1 MAVQSKTALSAVT
14 LTMSWNKLLTIVDEA
29 QATLLRTAFSRI
41 VTEAWDFSCALFD
54 TKGEMIAQGRH
65 GLPAFLGCMAQAL
78 HDFIDAFPP
87 DKLSPGDSLIT
98 TDPWIGA
105 SQINDVFFVTPIFHK
120 GRIVAYAM
128 SVSHSPDVGGRL
140 LSADS
145 REVFEEGFRLPI
157 IKLYRGGEPNED
169 LFRIIRLNVRVP
181 DIVIGDLMAQLAS
194 NTIMAR
200 RLVEFLEAKS
210 IDDPAALFDAIWE
223 RSDVAM
229 RQAIATIPNGTYR
242 GEVETD
248 RFDHPLTLK
257 CAITVCDDE
266 ILVDCAGSSPQQEFG
281 INCTKRWAYA
291 EVAHA
296 CVCVARPASP
306 VNGATLKRVRFSA
319 PAGTVINANYPAAL
333 GARALVAMYLQ
344 GLVFRTLA
352 QAVPNRVI
360 AETGTPPHLSAYLG
374 VGNGGRRYVDI
385 MFLNGGLGA
394 RPTMDGVST
403 VGWPANIAGIPVE
416 VTENEKPL
424 LFLEKQLVMDSG
436 GSGRFRGGLG
446 GNLRVQSMASE
457 PITIGVRLDRL
468 AHPAL
473 GLLGGEPG
481 GTAAVS
487 VDGKAVH
494 PKKTLHLA
502 PRQIY
507 AVRTA
512 GGAGYGTAHE
522 RPAQTVLADVRGG
535 YISEAAAISHYGVAI
550 TGGAID
556 ELETA
561 RIRKLAQSQHSDHQL
576 PSE

>member
-1 MAVQSKTALSAVT
+1 MDTKPTVALDAAA

-78 HDFIDAFPP
+78 HDFMDAYPP
-87 DKLSPGDSLIT
+87 ATLESGDSLIT

-105 SQINDVFFVTPIFHK
+105 SQINDVFFVTPVFHRK
-120 GRIVAYAM
+120 RIVAYAM

-145 REVFEEGFRLPI
+145 REIFEEGFRLPI
-157 IKLYRGGEPNED
+157 VKLFRAGQPNED

-181 DIVIGDLMAQLAS
+181 EIVVGDLMAQLAS

-200 RLVEFLEAKS
+200 RLVEFLEAKA
-210 IDDPAALFDAIWE
+210 IDDPKSLFEAIWE
-223 RSDVAM
+223 RSDLAM
-229 RQAIATIPNGTYR
+229 RQAIATIPQGTYR

-248 RFDHPLTLK
+248 GFDHPLTLR
-257 CAITVCDDE
+257 CAITVGADE
-266 ILVDCAGSSPQQEFG
+266 IQVDCDGTSPQQEFG

-291 EVAHA
+291 EIAHA
-296 CVCVARPASP
+296 CICVARPASP

-344 GLVFRTLA
+344 GLIFRTLA
-352 QAVPNRVI
+352 QAVPDRVI

-394 RPTMDGVST
+394 RPTMDGVSSI
-403 VGWPANIAGIPVE
+403 GWPANIAGIPVE

-424 LFLEKQLVMDSG
+424 LFLEKELATDSG
-436 GSGRFRGGLG
+436 GAGRQRGGLA
-446 GNLRVQSMASE
+446 ASLKVKSEAKE

-468 AHPAL
+468 QHPPL
-473 GLLGGEPG
+473 GLFDGLPG

-487 VDGKAVH
+487 VNGIGVH
-494 PKKTLHLA
+494 PKKTLHLM
-502 PRQIY
+502 PGDVY

-512 GGAGYGTAHE
+512 GGAGYGSPQDRSRDA
-522 RPAQTVLADVRGG
+522 VLKDVRGG
-535 YISEAAAISHYGVAI
+535 YVSATAAKDVYNVVLDGASAGVASH
-550 TGGAID
+550 AK
-556 ELETA
+556 A
-561 RIRKLAQSQHSDHQL
+561 RLSR
-576 PSE
+576 SER